1 MTGPAERGQL
11 LIVSAPSGAGKTS
24 LIQAL
29 VASDDR
35 IEVSVSHT
43 TRPIRP
49 GEVDGENYFFVSE
62 EAFLAKRERG
72 GFFESATVF
81 GNLYGTGVD
90 QLEER
95 LARGV
100 DVVLEIDWQGARQ
113 VQKRVP
119 DSIWIFILPP
129 SVEALRERL
138 DSRGQDASETIEA
151 RMLAAR
157 DEMSHWQDADYLIV
171 NEHFDQALEALRAI
185 VASHRLSVARQR
197 GMLTPLINRLLK
209 A

>member
-1 MTGPAERGQL
+1 MNAVAERGQL

-49 GEVDGENYFFVSE
+49 GEVEGENYFFVSE
-62 EAFLAKRERG
+62 ETFLIERERG

-81 GNLYGTGVD
+81 GNLYGTGVA

-113 VQKRVP
+113 VQERVP
-119 DSIWIFILPP
+119 DSVWIFILPP

-138 DSRGQDASETIEA
+138 DNRGQDASETIEA

-171 NEHFDQALEALRAI
+171 NEYFDQALEALRTI
-185 VASHRLSVARQR
+185 VASLRLGVARQK
-197 GMLTPLINRLLK
+197 GALTPLINQLLEG
-209 A
+209 